1 MTEPSKKDRMRPAE
15 LLIMAGGMAL
25 FVGLVVLMATRQPIL
40 AVIFLGVAF
49 IVVVMVLAMLTL
61 TGKSTD
67 EERKDI
73 DEQNAGKGH

>member
-1 MTEPSKKDRMRPAE
+1 MRPAE
-15 LLIMAGGMAL
+15 LLIMSGVMAL
-25 FVGLVVLMATRQPIL
+25 FVGLVVLMSTRQPIL

-61 TGKSTD
+61 TAKSTE
-67 EERKDI
+67 EERKDV